1 MKIIR
6 INLSEE
12 QKTELRQIQKN
23 QGDLRSER
31 ALAVIHCSEGMKAT
45 EIARLL
51 KRRINTICDWL
62 NAFVADGIAGLSRKY
77 SSGRPSRQKS
87 DLLNRLEAYLSSTPR
102 DFGWGEDVW
111 SVKVICA
118 QFKKDTGKDI
128 SPHTVRRTLSTAGYS
143 YKKPKKTTPLNAPT
157 KDEKI
162 ERVQKII
169 QEISE
174 LAKTGEVEVMFLDES
189 HFSTDPYNVKGWI
202 KKGQPFFPADSQ
214 EIRKLHNIWG
224 IRTKTRCFLLEEF
237 E

>member
-6 INLSEE
+6 IALCEE
-12 QKTELRQIQKN
+12 QKTELKQIQKN
-23 QGDLRSER
+23 QGDRRSER

-45 EIARLL
+45 AIAHLL
-51 KRRINTICDWL
+51 KRRVNTVCNWL
-62 NAFVADGIAGLSRKY
+62 NAFVAYGIAGLSRKY
-77 SSGRPSRQKS
+77 SSGRPSHQKS
-87 DLLNRLEAYLSSTPR
+87 ELLCKLETYLSASPR

-118 QFKKDTGKDI
+118 QFHKETGKSI
-128 SPHTVRRTLSTAGYS
+128 SPHTVRRTLNAAGYS

-157 KDEKI
+157 KEEKI
-162 ERVQKII
+162 ERVREII
-169 QEISE
+169 EEISE
-174 LAKTGEVEVMFLDES
+174 LSKTEEVEVMFLDES

-202 KKGQPFFPADSQ
+202 KKGKPFFPADSQ